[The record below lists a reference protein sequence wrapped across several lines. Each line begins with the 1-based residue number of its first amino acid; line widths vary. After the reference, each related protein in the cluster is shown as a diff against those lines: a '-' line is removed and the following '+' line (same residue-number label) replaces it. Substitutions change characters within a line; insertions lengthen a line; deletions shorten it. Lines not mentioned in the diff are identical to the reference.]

1 MFRPDRG
8 VKVATIHDV
17 AKAAGVSSATVS
29 HVINNSRFVT
39 PQTRARVLEAIE
51 KLRYRRDGVARSL
64 RRSSTG
70 TIGLMISDISNPYFS
85 ELVRGVEDA
94 VYGTNKGYK
103 LVLCNTDEDP
113 SKERLYLDVMLEN
126 RIDGLIMAPVGGN
139 RGVLAGLID
148 DGFPVVFVDRDL
160 PDLLADAVTIDNRD
174 AAFGLISHLAG
185 LGHRRIAA
193 MHAELTA
200 DSIEERLAGY
210 RMALAAAGLPVDP
223 DLLFHSGSSIEQA
236 RLSGLGFLA
245 AGKKVSAVFC
255 TNNFMTLGFLQAMNE
270 RGLHC
275 PEDLAVVG
283 FDDFPWASS
292 FRPQLTV
299 VAQPAAD
306 IGKQAVQLM
315 LSRLAAEAPAEP
327 VRRVMKGE
335 LVVRE
340 SCGARLGREA
350 LQKLVTQGGSCPRHK
365 KCAEQGS
372 AQVF

>member
-8 VKVATIHDV
+8 VSVATIHDV

-94 VYGTNKGYK
+94 VYGINKGYN

-174 AAFGLISHLAG
+174 SAFGLISHLAA

-200 DSIEERLAGY
+200 DSIEERLTGY
-210 RMALAAAGLPVDP
+210 RMALTAAGLPIDP
-223 DLLFHSGSSIEQA
+223 DLLFHSGSSIAQA
-236 RLSGLGFLA
+236 RLSGLAFLA
-245 AGKKVSAVFC
+245 ADKKVSAVFC

-270 RGLHC
+270 RRLRC

-306 IGKQAVQLM
+306 IGKEAVQLM
-315 LSRLAAEAPAEP
+315 LSRLVTETSEEP

-340 SCGARLGREA
+340 SCGAKLGREA
-350 LQKLVTQGGSCPRHK
+350 LEKLVNKGEILSP
-365 KCAEQGS
+365 S
-372 AQVF
+372 